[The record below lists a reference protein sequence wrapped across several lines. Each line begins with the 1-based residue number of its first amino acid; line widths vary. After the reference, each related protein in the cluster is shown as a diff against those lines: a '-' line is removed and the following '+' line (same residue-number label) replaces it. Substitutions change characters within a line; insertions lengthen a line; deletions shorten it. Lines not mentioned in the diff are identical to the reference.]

1 MITAVDNLPNQ
12 LRAAA
17 TIALTTH
24 GPDCPDFAVHKRAA
38 ELLMRVAAAEES
50 GARLRVGE
58 RDAALQAARAYL
70 TTDERAGVLA

>member
-1 MITAVDNLPNQ
+1 MITAVDNLPNN

-24 GPDCPDFAVHKRAA
+24 GPDCPDFAAHKRAA

-50 GARLRVGE
+50 GAVLRVGE

-70 TTDERAGVLA
+70 TTDEREEALA